1 MNMTVKEA
9 LAARFSCRGF
19 TTGPVTRAQIE
30 AVVAAA
36 SRAPSWANTQPWE
49 VFVAG
54 GETLERIRQGYLR
67 RAREGVERA
76 LEIAAPASWPEA
88 HRARTAELM
97 RVRSK
102 ALGIDPADADARR
115 RLMQR
120 NFSFFGA
127 PAVAWLCLDRA
138 LSPWS
143 LFDLGSFA
151 QSLMLAA
158 TELGL
163 DSVPAVMLAAYPDIV
178 RAELGVPDALAI
190 AIGVALG
197 HAEREDPLNK
207 LRSPRRP
214 LGEILTVR
222 GL

>member
-1 MNMTVKEA
+1 MDVREA
-9 LAARFSCRGF
+9 LNARYSCRAF
-19 TTGPVTRAQIE
+19 TAEPVTRAEVE
-30 AVVAAA
+30 AIVAAA

-49 VFVAG
+49 VFVAA
-54 GETLERIRQGYLR
+54 GEPLERIREGYLR
-67 RAREGVERA
+67 RAEEGAERV

-97 RVRSK
+97 RVRFGI
-102 ALGIDPADADARR
+102 LGVERDDADARR
-115 RLMQR
+115 RLLLR
-120 NFSFFGA
+120 NYRLFDA

-143 LFDLGSFA
+143 LYDLGAFA

-158 TELGL
+158 AEAGL
-163 DSVPAVMLAAYPDIV
+163 DSIPAVMLAGWPDIV
-178 RAELGVPDALAI
+178 RAELGVPESLAI
-190 AIGVALG
+190 AIGIAIG

-207 LRSPRRP
+207 VRSPRRP
-214 LGEILTVR
+214 LAEVLTVR

>member
-1 MNMTVKEA
+1 MNVKEV
-9 LAARFSCRGF
+9 LAARYSCRGF
-19 TTGPVTRAQIE
+19 TPEPVTREQIE
-30 AVVAAA
+30 TVVTAA
-36 SRAPSWANTQPWE
+36 SHAPSWANTQPWE

-54 GETLERIRQGYLR
+54 GAALERIRQGYLR
-67 RAREGVERA
+67 RAAEGAERA
-76 LEIAAPASWPEA
+76 LEIAAPTSWPEA
-88 HRARTAELM
+88 HRARIAELM
-97 RVRSK
+97 NVRTGV
-102 ALGIDPADADARR
+102 LGIDPADADARR
-115 RLMQR
+115 KLMQR
-120 NFSFFGA
+120 NFSLFGA
-127 PAVAWLCLDRA
+127 PAVAWLCLDRT

-143 LFDLGSFA
+143 LYDLGSFA

-178 RAELGVPDALAI
+178 RAELGVPDSFAI
-190 AIGVALG
+190 AIGIALG
-197 HAEREDPLNK
+197 HADREEPLNK

>member
-1 MNMTVKEA
+1 MDVREA
-9 LAARFSCRGF
+9 LNARFSCRAF
-19 TTGPVTRAQIE
+19 TAEPVTRAQVE
-30 AVVAAA
+30 AIVAAA

-49 VFVAG
+49 VFVAA
-54 GETLERIRQGYLR
+54 GEALERIRQGYLR
-67 RAREGVERA
+67 RAGEGAERA

-97 RVRSK
+97 RLRFGI
-102 ALGIDPADADARR
+102 LGVEREDAEARR
-115 RLMQR
+115 RLTQR
-120 NFSFFGA
+120 NYRLFDA
-127 PAVAWLCLDRA
+127 PAVAWLCLDKA

-143 LFDLGSFA
+143 LYDLGAFA

-158 TELGL
+158 TEAGL
-163 DSVPAVMLAAYPDIV
+163 ESIPAVMLAGWPDIV
-178 RAELGVPDALAI
+178 RAELGVPDSLAI
-190 AIGVALG
+190 AIGIALG

-214 LGEILTVR
+214 LAEILTVR

>member
-1 MNMTVKEA
+1 MNVKEA
-9 LAARFSCRGF
+9 LNARFSCRAF
-19 TTGPVTRAQIE
+19 TAEPVTRAQVE
-30 AVVAAA
+30 AIVAAA

-49 VFVAG
+49 VFVAA
-54 GETLERIRQGYLR
+54 GEALERIRQGYLR
-67 RAREGVERA
+67 RAEEGVERA

-97 RVRSK
+97 RVRFGV
-102 ALGIDPADADARR
+102 LGVSPDDADARR

-120 NFSFFGA
+120 NFSLFHA

-151 QSLMLAA
+151 QSLMLEA

-163 DSVPAVMLAAYPDIV
+163 DSVPAIMLAAYPDIV
-178 RAELGVPDALAI
+178 RAELGVPETLAI
-190 AIGVALG
+190 AIGIALG
-197 HAEREDPLNK
+197 HADREDPMNK
-207 LRSPRRP
+207 VRSQRRS
-214 LGEILTVR
+214 LAEILTVR